1 MHAPTRET
9 PRTDVTSH
17 SGCPCGWERVYIIV
31 MVAVMV
37 VLMVVMVVV
46 VAMLVEVPKTVMM
59 VVLKVMMVVVVTYNI
74 LFSLTEISNVPTLH
88 THHEEK
94 PGHGR

>member
-1 MHAPTRET
+1 M
-9 PRTDVTSH
+9 
-17 SGCPCGWERVYIIV
+17 
-31 MVAVMV
+31 
-37 VLMVVMVVV
+37 V

-88 THHEEK
+88 TRHEEK